1 MLELQRH
8 VGNRAV
14 AAVVARQVAPVTPVA
29 PFRPVADFD
38 TMTLGELH
46 GYARARPDW
55 STDPALPAAR
65 RKTVLST
72 LEFARSGD
80 PAPVGPC
87 GDIPLKDIE
96 NTGLPPATRE
106 TLRTYSRG
114 VAASGTAG
122 VPHTAV
128 LADALRDGEALG
140 KLEKAFPRETL
151 KRTMGTTQEGK
162 DQFPALVTAGEI
174 DNFVTYFR
182 RSKASLEATNGM
194 DVVSYLEMV
203 TTDGVNPVS
212 FVGRLPHVLN
222 YHRFQAPLLEQL
234 VTNEADTSRAKPL
247 LLILHTGSDH
257 NGAFHRDDQLRALV
271 VHPRNLTIMIEG
283 ATSLE
288 AAGAETTRVARRQ
301 GQGRKIEQLMIAGH
315 GSPRSMDLAG
325 RPAKAGNVPVSGSL
339 DLDRNRARTERFLK
353 GLVKNMATGPD
364 ARIVLNACLTAADE
378 VNPNLSADPAVA
390 RRQILTSLRNSPSL
404 AARLQQL
411 APGRV
416 VEGNVSS
423 VPAGRYMAEDPV
435 TGAPTGV
442 LHQIIPSDPHAT
454 GSDRATYVEHGQ
466 EAEGCM
472 RAVVALWALDRAECL
487 RRVDARR
494 AQPVGDWDD
503 RVVHTFYDIV
513 HAQPDNVALMNR
525 IAIHAAGGLS
535 EFDLVAEQTPGVIG
549 GIGNEFSPAEVDSI
563 LTPLYPH
570 APQTGKIAM
579 DQVWM
584 VRRAARQAFFLA
596 GLDTFAT
603 TVDATPHLD
612 LDWLAPSLAALL
624 PVASAGAPTRAQM
637 KLALFALDNADAQAF
652 LRANA
657 GASRRLTMPAGTTV
671 PGLTGGEQT
680 EDSVLRELGLLG
692 AAPPPGAV
700 PPNLDLDGD
709 GIADVYVESLTRRA
723 VVTPSWLNVRSRPDA
738 RSPRIDVVPAKHRV
752 EIIGESGRW
761 FGIDHGGR
769 IGFVAKAFLR
779 RVPVDKA

>member
-1 MLELQRH
+1 
-8 VGNRAV
+8 
-14 AAVVARQVAPVTPVA
+14 
-29 PFRPVADFD
+29 
-38 TMTLGELH
+38 
-46 GYARARPDW
+46 
-55 STDPALPAAR
+55 
-65 RKTVLST
+65 
-72 LEFARSGD
+72 
-80 PAPVGPC
+80 
-87 GDIPLKDIE
+87 
-96 NTGLPPATRE
+96 
-106 TLRTYSRG
+106 
-114 VAASGTAG
+114 
-122 VPHTAV
+122 
-128 LADALRDGEALG
+128 
-140 KLEKAFPRETL
+140 
-151 KRTMGTTQEGK
+151 
-162 DQFPALVTAGEI
+162 
-174 DNFVTYFR
+174 
-182 RSKASLEATNGM
+182 
-194 DVVSYLEMV
+194 
-203 TTDGVNPVS
+203 
-212 FVGRLPHVLN
+212 
-222 YHRFQAPLLEQL
+222 
-234 VTNEADTSRAKPL
+234 
-247 LLILHTGSDH
+247 
-257 NGAFHRDDQLRALV
+257 
-271 VHPRNLTIMIEG
+271 
-283 ATSLE
+283 
-288 AAGAETTRVARRQ
+288 
-301 GQGRKIEQLMIAGH
+301 MIAGH

-325 RPAKAGNVPVSGSL
+325 RPDKAGNVPVSGSL

-390 RRQILTSLRNSPSL
+390 RRQILASLRNSPSL

-487 RRVDARR
+487 RRVAARR
-494 AQPVGDWDD
+494 AQPIGDWND
-503 RVVHTFYDIV
+503 RVIHTFYDIV
-513 HAQPDNVALMNR
+513 HAQPDNAALMNR
-525 IAIHAAGGLS
+525 IAIHAARGLS

-549 GIGNEFSPAEVDSI
+549 GIGNEFSAAEVDAI
-563 LTPLYPH
+563 LGPLYPH
-570 APQTGKIAM
+570 APTTGKLAM

-584 VRRAARQAFFLA
+584 VRRAARQAQFLA

-603 TVDATPHLD
+603 TVEATPHLD

-624 PVASAGAPTRAQM
+624 PVAGAGAPTRARM
-637 KLALFALDNADAQAF
+637 KLALFALDNGDAQAF

-671 PGLTGGEQT
+671 PGLTGGELT
-680 EDSVLRELGLLG
+680 EDAVLRELGLLGGG

-700 PPNLDLDGD
+700 PPNMDLDGD

-752 EIIGESGRW
+752 DIIGESGRW
-761 FGIDHGGR
+761 FAIDHGGR
-769 IGFVAKAFLR
+769 IGFVAKVFLR
-779 RVPVDKA
+779 RVPVR